1 MNAILLGY
9 MYAEVFQRLWPYV
22 RQQIRAE
29 LILLITHHSLCKS
42 RADVQAAGREC
53 RLIQFYKLT

>member
-1 MNAILLGY
+1 MLFYWAMCMLRCFRG
-9 MYAEVFQRLWPYV
+9 LWPYV

-29 LILLITHHSLCKS
+29 LTLLITRHSLCKS

-53 RLIQFYKLT
+53 RLTQFYKLT